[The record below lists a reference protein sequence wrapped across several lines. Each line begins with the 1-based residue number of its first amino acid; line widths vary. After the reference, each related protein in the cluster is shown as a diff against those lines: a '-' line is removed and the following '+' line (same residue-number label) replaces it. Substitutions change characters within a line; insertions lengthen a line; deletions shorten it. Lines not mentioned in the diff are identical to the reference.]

1 MKKPKAPKNLKAEG
15 RKFWNRVTAEYDFEA
30 EHDFVRLAQ
39 AAGCLDVIKAA
50 EEKVEAEGMFVQNR
64 FHELR
69 EHPGL
74 KVIRDNKIVFCRI
87 VRELSLDLDE
97 GDGPRPPRL
106 Y

>member
-1 MKKPKAPKNLKAEG
+1 LKKPKAPKNLKAEG

-50 EEKVEAEGMFVQNR
+50 EDRVAEEGMFLRNR
-64 FHELR
+64 FNELR

-74 KVIRDNKIVFCRI
+74 KVIRDNKIVFMRAI
-87 VRELSLDLDE
+87 REMSLDLSE
-97 GDGPRPPRL
+97 PEGPRPPRQ

>member
-1 MKKPKAPKNLKAEG
+1 MKKPKPPKNLKSEG
-15 RKFWNRVTAEYDFEA
+15 RKFWSKVTAEYNFDA

-39 AAGCLDVIKAA
+39 AAGCLDAIKAA
-50 EEKVEAEGMFVQNR
+50 EDKVEAEGKFLQNR

-87 VRELSLDLDE
+87 VRELCLDLDE
-97 GDGPRPPRL
+97 PEGPRPPRL

>member
-50 EEKVEAEGMFVQNR
+50 EDRVEKIRLSREGKPVGTEPLDAE
-64 FHELR
+64 
-69 EHPGL
+69 
-74 KVIRDNKIVFCRI
+74 
-87 VRELSLDLDE
+87 
-97 GDGPRPPRL
+97 
-106 Y
+106 